1 MLDDCNVMLVED
13 EALLALD
20 LSLTLEDEGATVI
33 GPFATVDS
41 ALSACDAVDLAV
53 LDVDLCGAKVF
64 PVADRLQAVG
74 KPFLFHTGRADLR
87 SLVDRYGSDALV
99 LVKPA
104 RGSEIIRILTSL
116 RDAARF
122 DFAI

>member
-20 LSLTLEDEGATVI
+20 LSLTLEDEGANVV

-41 ALSACDAVDLAV
+41 AMSACDSVDLAV
-53 LDVDLCGAKVF
+53 LDVDLCGSKVF

-87 SLVDRYGSDALV
+87 VLVDRYGADALV

-104 RGSEIIRILTSL
+104 RGSEIVRILTSL
-116 RDAARF
+116 REASQLQLTM
-122 DFAI
+122 